1 MNINKKTFLN
11 EASLDV
17 LTVGE
22 LLIDFISEDYVTELK
37 SAVHF
42 QKTFGGSPGNIAV
55 NLSGMGLKTA
65 IIGSVGNDEFG
76 EFIQEFLK
84 TRNVNIEGL
93 QKVEEATS
101 MIFVTKSLESPHY
114 FAVRNADYCLKD
126 KDTNYQLI
134 DQCKIFHFTAW
145 ALSMPQIRAVTM
157 DLLQYARFQKK
168 LITFDPNYRKNLWE
182 INHDGAKWIQEYVLP
197 LVDIIKPSEDDALNI
212 WNIQGSMI
220 EDVFMELSE
229 KNEMTIIL
237 TKGAKGLTAYHSGK
251 RINVPSYA
259 KTVIDT
265 TGAGD
270 AFWAGFMASLLMK
283 NDLHKALDHGS
294 QIAAHKLEHV
304 GAITDLPLPKE
315 C

>member
-1 MNINKKTFLN
+1 MNVNKKISLSKTN
-11 EASLDV
+11 LDV

-42 QKTFGGSPGNIAV
+42 HKTFGGSPGNIAV
-55 NLSGMGLKTA
+55 NLSGMGFKTA

-76 EFIQEFLK
+76 EFIQDCLETQK
-84 TRNVNIEGL
+84 VNIEGL
-93 QKVEEATS
+93 QKVEKATS
-101 MIFVTKSLESPHY
+101 MIFITKSLESPHY

-126 KDTNYQLI
+126 KKTNYQLI

-145 ALSMPQIRAVTM
+145 ALSMPQIRDVTM
-157 DLLQYARFQKK
+157 DLLQYARLQKK

-182 INHDGAKWIQEYVLP
+182 IDHNGAEWIKEYVLP
-197 LVDIIKPSEDDALNI
+197 LVDIVKPSEDDAVNI
-212 WNIQGSMI
+212 WNVKGSML
-220 EDVFMELSE
+220 ENVFMDLSE
-229 KNEMTIIL
+229 KNEMTIIF

-251 RINVPSYA
+251 STNVPSYA

-283 NDLHKALDHGS
+283 NNLHKALNHGS

-304 GAITDLPLPKE
+304 GAISDLPLPRDY
-315 C
+315 